1 MKKFMMM
8 VIILLLVGSIG
19 KICLYEYESIR
30 NEKVI
35 AEAKIE
41 IEHIAVRN
49 SATENDIVEVS
60 EITEE
65 TTTEPI
71 RTITKNYKGW
81 ISMPGTMID
90 YPIVQGQDNEYYLSH
105 DVYDQKNSY
114 GSIFIDANY
123 NEETDL
129 VKIIYGHHMDDGQ
142 MFTDLLKFQD
152 DEFRYNHATFIINED
167 EYQIVAAKVV
177 DLEEQPDFYRVNYL
191 TEDDQ
196 KAWLLDLGVEQD
208 VSLTDTSWVLLST
221 CYEYESKLRM
231 IVLGCSIQKI

>member
-1 MKKFMMM
+1 MKKLMMM
-8 VIILLLVGSIG
+8 IIILLLVGSIG

-71 RTITKNYKGW
+71 RTITENYKGW
-81 ISMPGTMID
+81 ISMPGTVID
-90 YPIVQGQDNEYYLSH
+90 YPVVQGQDNTFYLDH

-152 DEFRYNHATFIINED
+152 EEFRHNHESFIINED
-167 EYQIVAAKVV
+167 EYQIVAAKVI
-177 DLEEQPDFYRVNYL
+177 DLEVQPDFYKVNYL
-191 TEDDQ
+191 TVDGQ
-196 KAWLLDLGVEQD
+196 KAWLKDFGIEQD
-208 VSLTDTSWVLLST
+208 VSLSDTKLVLLST
-221 CYEYESKLRM
+221 CYEYGSKLRM
-231 IVLGCSIQKI
+231 IVLGISI

>member
-1 MKKFMMM
+1 MKKT
-8 VIILLLVGSIG
+8 VLIIIVILLISSIG
-19 KICLYEYESIR
+19 KMFLYKYESIR

-35 AEAKIE
+35 AEAKME
-41 IEHIAVRN
+41 IEEIAVRDIAKE
-49 SATENDIVEVS
+49 SDIIEAT

-65 TTTEPI
+65 TTAKPI

-81 ISMPGTMID
+81 ISMPSTMID

-129 VKIIYGHHMDDGQ
+129 IKIIYGHHMDDGQ
-142 MFTDLLKFQD
+142 MFTDLLKFQNE
-152 DEFRYNHATFIINED
+152 EFRENHQTFIINET
-167 EYQIVAAKVV
+167 EYRIVAAEVI
-177 DLEEQPDFYRVNYL
+177 DLDKQPDFYKVNYL
-191 TEDDQ
+191 TEAGQ
-196 KAWLLDLGVEQD
+196 KAWLKDLGIEQD

-221 CYEYESKLRM
+221 CYDYGSKLRM
-231 IVLGCSIQKI
+231 IVLGYSMQKI

>member
-1 MKKFMMM
+1 MMM
-8 VIILLLVGSIG
+8 IIILLLVGSIG

-35 AEAKIE
+35 AEAKME
-41 IEHIAVRN
+41 IEEIAVR
-49 SATENDIVEVS
+49 DIAKDSDVIEVT

-65 TTTEPI
+65 TTAKPI

-152 DEFRYNHATFIINED
+152 EEFRHNHESFIINED
-167 EYQIVAAKVV
+167 EYQIVAAKVI
-177 DLEEQPDFYRVNYL
+177 DLEEQPDFYKVNYL
-191 TEDDQ
+191 SAEGQ
-196 KAWLLDLGVEQD
+196 KAWLKDLGVEQD
-208 VSLTDTSWVLLST
+208 VSLSDTKFVLLST
-221 CYEYESKLRM
+221 CYEYGSKSRM
-231 IVLGCSIQKI
+231 IVLGIQM